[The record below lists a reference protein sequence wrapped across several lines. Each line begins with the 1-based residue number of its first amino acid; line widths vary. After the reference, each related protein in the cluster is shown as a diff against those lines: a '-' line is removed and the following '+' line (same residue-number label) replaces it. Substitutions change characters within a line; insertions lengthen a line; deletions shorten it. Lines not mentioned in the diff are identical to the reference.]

1 MTPKS
6 LKAIHPFSLI
16 ETAQRFCFSKD
27 LSESQTHP
35 RVGDNKR
42 RTNLLEGTVT
52 ANIMSREPV
61 DLEQLRHGSNL
72 VKRGFARMQQGGVIM
87 DVVDPEQAAVAED
100 AGAVAVM
107 ALERVPADIRKAGGV
122 ARMSHPDMIQ
132 GILDCTSIPV
142 MAKSRIGHEGEARIL
157 EAMGVDMVDESEVL
171 TPADPYFHINKHTY
185 DIPFVCGATGL
196 AEAVRRIWE
205 GAAMIRTKGEA
216 GTGNVVAAVTHARL
230 IDQEIQQIQSLD
242 DHGLNAAAEQIIDR
256 YKVLASQS
264 TLPGTHLNTPFGPV
278 DDAMHAGVR
287 EVLDEV
293 HKLGRL
299 PVVTFSAG
307 GIATPAD
314 ASLMMRMG
322 MDGIFVGSGIF
333 KSSDPKTMAD
343 AIVMATAHYDDASKV
358 AEAMAMM
365 AGEPMKGDELET
377 LEIRLDQR
385 GW

>member
-1 MTPKS
+1 MLKLP
-6 LKAIHPFSLI
+6 KAIHPFSLI
-16 ETAQRFCFSKD
+16 KTAQQFNFSD
-27 LSESQTHP
+27 ALSESST
-35 RVGDNKR
+35 RRCVRNNKQ

-52 ANIMSREPV
+52 ADIMSREPV

-377 LEIRLDQR
+377 LEVRLDQR

>member
-1 MTPKS
+1 MLKS
-6 LKAIHPFSLI
+6 PKAIHPFSLI
-16 ETAQRFCFSKD
+16 EAAQQFNFSNAF
-27 LSESQTHP
+27 SESWTRHC
-35 RVGDNKR
+35 VGNNKQ
-42 RTNLLEGTVT
+42 RTNLLEGTAT
-52 ANIMSREPV
+52 ANSMSREPV

-377 LEIRLDQR
+377 LEVRLDQR

>member
-1 MTPKS
+1 MTRTD
-6 LKAIHPFSLI
+6 FS
-16 ETAQRFCFSKD
+16 
-27 LSESQTHP
+27 
-35 RVGDNKR
+35 
-42 RTNLLEGTVT
+42 
-52 ANIMSREPV
+52 
-61 DLEQLRHGSNL
+61 QLRHGSDL
-72 VKRGFARMQQGGVIM
+72 LKRGFARMQQGGVIM
-87 DVVDPEQAAVAED
+87 DVVDAEQAAIAED

-142 MAKSRIGHEGEARIL
+142 MAKARIGHEGEARIL

-171 TPADPYFHINKHTY
+171 TPADPFFHINKKAY
-185 DIPFVCGATGL
+185 EIPFVCGATELG
-196 AEAVRRIWE
+196 EAVRRIHE

-216 GTGNVVAAVTHARL
+216 GTGNLVAAVTHSRL
-230 IDQEIQQIQSLD
+230 ITQEIKQVQSMDDALLD
-242 DHGLNAAAEQIIDR
+242 ETADIILER
-256 YKVLASQS
+256 YRVLADTSK
-264 TLPGTHLNTPFGPV
+264 LPGTHLETPFGTI
-278 DDAMHAGVR
+278 DDTMR
-287 EVLDEV
+287 SSIRSILDDVKE
-293 HKLGRL
+293 LGRL

-314 ASLMMRMG
+314 ASHMMRMG

-333 KSSDPKTMAD
+333 KSDDPPNMAD

-358 AEAMAMM
+358 AEAQAMIE
-365 AGEPMKGDELET
+365 GDPMKGDELET

>member
-1 MTPKS
+1 MLKS
-6 LKAIHPFSLI
+6 PKAIHPFSLI
-16 ETAQRFCFSKD
+16 ETAQQFNFSD
-27 LSESQTHP
+27 ALSESST
-35 RVGDNKR
+35 RRCVRNNKQ

-52 ANIMSREPV
+52 ADIMSREPV

-377 LEIRLDQR
+377 LEVRLDQR